1 MKQDKFLIV
10 IIITVIILMIV
21 AVGVF
26 SVRQNSQD
34 YVNEDTPEGIVHN
47 FVFAIQQDD
56 FERAYSYL
64 YEAEGKPTLSEF
76 RQYYK
81 SNNLVNIGAQI
92 QGSEI
97 FDQPKGDPI
106 AAVDLIVVRSSN
118 EPFSGSSRYSDSVSL
133 QFQNGEWKITNF
145 SYQLWF
151 WDWYQEE

>member
-97 FDQPKGDPI
+97 FDQQIGR
-106 AAVDLIVVRSSN
+106 ASCRERV
-118 EPFSGSSRYSDSVSL
+118 
-133 QFQNGEWKITNF
+133 
-145 SYQLWF
+145 
-151 WDWYQEE
+151 